1 MSKNVI
7 QKNEKK
13 FAKIL
18 TKLKIEYI
26 ILFEQIFV
34 YLKEKYFFYKNIY
47 TKISKLERNVFFMI
61 TNLHIKNIGIIEDL
75 DINLNKGMNVLT
87 GETGAGKTLIID
99 SLEIICGGRF
109 SKEMIRNGEDH
120 SYIEICMYEPQN
132 INSIDGN
139 IIIARE
145 IYSNGRNT
153 CKINGRL
160 VTVAELKKFMSNYV
174 EIHGQNANQQLF
186 DSNTHIKYLDN
197 FIGKEIIELK
207 SIYSEKYLRYNEIK
221 RELKNNYGDEKEKQ
235 RKLDILKYQLN
246 EIKEA
251 RLKNGEEEKL
261 EEKRKIML
269 NSEKIAKNLA
279 EASQAVGENTI
290 DVIGTA
296 VRALEKIEE
305 IDSKYSQ
312 TIESLRNIYYEM
324 QEIERDINSYCEDVE
339 FDEQERVE
347 VETRLDTIYN
357 LKRKYG
363 NNIEE
368 ILKYAEEIEKEI
380 KKIENAEEYNTKL
393 RKELSG
399 LEMSLN
405 QIATQISNIRKNY
418 ALELSKKIN
427 KELLEL
433 EMKNARINVK
443 VEYKENEYFENGKDD
458 VKFLISTNIGENES
472 ELTKIAS
479 GGEISRIMLAI
490 KKVLAEADNVPVLIF
505 DEIDTGISGKA
516 AKSVAEK
523 MKNISQ
529 NHQVLCISHLAT
541 IAANADYNYF
551 ISKNVENGRTSTSV
565 KQLNEQEVLQE
576 IARISSGEVNEITL
590 KYASELRNKKVS

>member
-1 MSKNVI
+1 
-7 QKNEKK
+7 
-13 FAKIL
+13 
-18 TKLKIEYI
+18 
-26 ILFEQIFV
+26 
-34 YLKEKYFFYKNIY
+34 
-47 TKISKLERNVFFMI
+47 MI

-75 DINLNKGMNVLT
+75 EINFNKGMNVLT

-99 SLEIICGGRF
+99 SIEIICGGRF
-109 SKEMIRNGEDH
+109 SKEMIRKGEDH
-120 SYIEICMYEPQN
+120 SYIEICMYEPQD

-160 VTVAELKKFMSNYV
+160 VTVAELKKFMNNYI

-197 FIGKEIIELK
+197 FIGKEIIEVK
-207 SIYSEKYLRYNEIK
+207 SKYSEKYIRYNEIK
-221 RELKNNYGDEKEKQ
+221 RELKINYGDEKEKQ
-235 RKLDILKYQLN
+235 RKLDLLKYQLN

-251 RLKNGEEEKL
+251 KLKNGEEEKL

-269 NSEKIAKNLA
+269 NSEKIAKNLG
-279 EASQAVGENTI
+279 EASQAIGENTI

-296 VRALEKIEE
+296 VRSLEKIEE
-305 IDSKYSQ
+305 IDSKYTQ

-324 QEIERDINSYCEDVE
+324 QEISRDINSYCEDVE
-339 FDEQERVE
+339 FDEQERTE

-368 ILKYAEEIEKEI
+368 ILKYAEEVEKEI
-380 KKIENAEEYNTKL
+380 IKIENAEEYNAKL
-393 RKELSG
+393 RKELSE
-399 LEMSLN
+399 LEKSLN
-405 QIATQISNIRKNY
+405 EIGTQISNIRKKY
-418 ALELSKKIN
+418 AQELSKKIN

-433 EMKNARINVK
+433 EMKNAKINVK
-443 VEYKENEYFENGKDD
+443 VEYKEKEYFENGKDD

-472 ELTKIAS
+472 ELAKIAS

-516 AKSVAEK
+516 GKSVAEK
-523 MKNISQ
+523 MKSISK

-541 IAANADYNYF
+541 ITANADYNFF
-551 ISKNVENGRTSTSV
+551 ISKKVENGRTTTTI

>member
-251 RLKNGEEEKL
+251 KLKNGEEEKL

>member
-1 MSKNVI
+1 
-7 QKNEKK
+7 
-13 FAKIL
+13 
-18 TKLKIEYI
+18 
-26 ILFEQIFV
+26 
-34 YLKEKYFFYKNIY
+34 
-47 TKISKLERNVFFMI
+47 MI

-75 DINLNKGMNVLT
+75 EINFNKGMNVLT

-99 SLEIICGGRF
+99 SIEIICGGRF
-109 SKEMIRNGEDH
+109 SKEMIRKGEDH
-120 SYIEICMYEPQN
+120 SYIEICMYEPQD

-160 VTVAELKKFMSNYV
+160 VTVAELKKFMNNYI

-197 FIGKEIIELK
+197 FIGKEIIEVK
-207 SIYSEKYLRYNEIK
+207 SKYSEKYIRYNEIK
-221 RELKNNYGDEKEKQ
+221 RELKINYGDEKEKQ
-235 RKLDILKYQLN
+235 RKLDLLKYQLN

-251 RLKNGEEEKL
+251 KLKNGEEEKL

-269 NSEKIAKNLA
+269 NSEKIAKNLG
-279 EASQAVGENTI
+279 EASQAIGENTI

-296 VRALEKIEE
+296 VRSLEKIEE
-305 IDSKYSQ
+305 IDSKYTQ

-324 QEIERDINSYCEDVE
+324 QEISRDINSYCEDVE
-339 FDEQERVE
+339 FDEQERTE

-368 ILKYAEEIEKEI
+368 ILKYAEEVEKEI
-380 KKIENAEEYNTKL
+380 IKIENAEEYNAKL
-393 RKELSG
+393 RKELSE
-399 LEMSLN
+399 LEKSLN
-405 QIATQISNIRKNY
+405 EIGTQISNIRKKY
-418 ALELSKKIN
+418 AQELSKKIN

-433 EMKNARINVK
+433 EMKNAKINVK

-458 VKFLISTNIGENES
+458 VKSLISTNIGENES
-472 ELTKIAS
+472 ELAKIAS

-516 AKSVAEK
+516 GKSVAEK
-523 MKNISQ
+523 MKSISK

-541 IAANADYNYF
+541 ITANADYNFF
-551 ISKNVENGRTSTSV
+551 ISKKVENGRTSTSI